1 MGVQID
7 GQNSTITSSG
17 SGTLNVRITEL
28 PIVQNLHVSGVSTFL
43 GVINI
48 GTAGS
53 IFTPS
58 SNVIEISSPGSV
70 VLPSGTTEERP
81 GSAASGMIRFN
92 TDLDDYE
99 GYRLGGWEPMGPP
112 IGSIHW
118 MAGSTVPSGYLKANG
133 DNVSRTTYA
142 RLFSVIGTTYGIG
155 DGSTTFALPDLRGE
169 FVRSWDDGRGVDS
182 GRAIGTAQA
191 GSIEGHDHTLST
203 VNAPHSHTASTAAA
217 NAPHEHNAS
226 SGTVNASHSHTA
238 SSAADNAPHTHTAN
252 TAAANAPHGHNASSG
267 TVNAPHAHP
276 GTGNAN
282 APHGHN
288 ASSGTANAPHSH
300 PIVHYNAG
308 SGLNYL
314 SRNPNANS
322 STLVTLA
329 RPTGAANAPHS
340 HPVSVA
346 ANNAPHSH
354 PVATGNAPHSHPVSI
369 VANNAPHSH
378 TVTVDAGTAPHS
390 HTITVDSADAPHSH
404 PVTIVENNAPHSHTV
419 TVDAGDAPHTHTVGS
434 TGGAETR
441 PINISLMAVIKY

>member
-17 SGTLNVRITEL
+17 SGILNVRITEL
-28 PIVQNLHVSGVSTFL
+28 PIVQNLHVSGISTFL

-58 SNVIEISSPGSV
+58 SNVIEISSPGSI
-70 VLPSGTTEERP
+70 VLPSGTTAQRP
-81 GSAASGMIRFN
+81 GSAASGMLRFN
-92 TDLDDYE
+92 TDLDVYE
-99 GYRLGGWEPMGPP
+99 GYRLSGWEPMGPP

-133 DNVSRTTYA
+133 ANVSRTTYA

-191 GSIEGHDHTLST
+191 GSIEGHDHPLST
-203 VNAPHSHTASTAAA
+203 VNAPHTHTAS
-217 NAPHEHNAS
+217 
-226 SGTVNASHSHTA
+226 
-238 SSAADNAPHTHTAN
+238 

-267 TVNAPHAHP
+267 AVLTTHSHTASSDTVNAPHAH
-276 GTGNAN
+276 TASTAAAN

-288 ASSGTANAPHSH
+288 ASSGAVNAPHAH
-300 PIVHYNAG
+300 PG
-308 SGLNYL
+308 
-314 SRNPNANS
+314 
-322 STLVTLA
+322 
-329 RPTGAANAPHS
+329 TGAANAPHGHNAS
-340 HPVSVA
+340 TGGANAPHAHTYQVASGSVEFGTRNQNARGLGLTATGTAAANAPHAHPVAVA

-354 PVATGNAPHSHPVSI
+354 PVAAGNAPHSHPVAV

-378 TVTVDAGTAPHS
+378 TVTVDAGNAPHS
-390 HTITVDSADAPHSH
+390 HVITVDSADAPHSH
-404 PVTIVENNAPHSHTV
+404 PVTIVANNAPHSHTV
-419 TVDAGDAPHTHTVGS
+419 TVDSGDAPHTHTVGS
-434 TGGAETR
+434 TGGTETR
-441 PINISLMAVIKY
+441 PRNISLMAVIKY